1 MVEIQTVTVQLG
13 DREYLIQ
20 QAGFLRSKPWKKRLL
35 ADVKPLFDEIGA
47 AQGIEFASPADVIQ
61 LLPLAEK
68 LFIEAI
74 DLIFELLVAYSPVL
88 EDDRAYIEQHAT
100 DMQIFAAFQE
110 VVKLADF
117 FGITQQ
123 INRNLGLTR
132 IGTFSNSR

>member
-35 ADVKPLFDEIGA
+35 EEMKPLFAEIGE
-47 AQGIEFASPADVIQ
+47 AQAMEFSSPADLLG

-68 LFIEAI
+68 LFIEAL
-74 DLIFELLVAYSPVL
+74 DLIFDLLISYSPVL
-88 EDDRAYIEQHAT
+88 QDERDYIEQSAT
-100 DMQIFAAFQE
+100 DAQIFAAFQE

-117 FGITQQ
+117 FGLTQQ
-123 INRNLGLTR
+123 LNRQLGR
-132 IGTFSNSR
+132 VQIGISSNSP